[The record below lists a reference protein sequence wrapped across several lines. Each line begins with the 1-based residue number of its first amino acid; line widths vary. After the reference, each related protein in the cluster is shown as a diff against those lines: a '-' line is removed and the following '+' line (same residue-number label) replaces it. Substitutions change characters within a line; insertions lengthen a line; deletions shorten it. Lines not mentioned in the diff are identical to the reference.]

1 MTSPGSPGSLGS
13 SGSPP
18 RTVQVAFWS
27 WVVAGALLLLGGIL
41 ELWVGF
47 TWHFRDPGGDERIR
61 SLLYSLRGVSALCIA
76 LGIAFG
82 YLARRTRAGDKRF
95 RRATVALSIV
105 TVIVL
110 LAGEILL
117 ASVTLIA
124 VLAVIPLL
132 VAIVAATRDS
142 ASAWFDAVASG
153 SSDD

>member
-1 MTSPGSPGSLGS
+1 
-13 SGSPP
+13 
-18 RTVQVAFWS
+18 VAFWS
-27 WVVAGALLLLGGIL
+27 WVVAAVLLLLGGMS

-47 TWHFRDPGGDERIR
+47 TLHYTGPGGDERIR
-61 SLLYSLRGVSALCIA
+61 SLLYYLRGVGALCIA
-76 LGIAFG
+76 LGIAIG

-95 RRATVALSIV
+95 RRATVALSIA
-105 TVIVL
+105 TVILV

-117 ASVTLIA
+117 EFVSLIA